1 MSVEETS
8 ETNKPESK
16 KPETPEKP
24 QKVERPPI
32 TEEKKHELDDKY
44 SYPERMGHFT
54 CYFGKYREKA
64 NFEEVAKDVGYC
76 RYIMT
81 LTPKTSNMHLFQRYY
96 ATLPKEESSDK
107 KTVKKQRAKK

>member
-1 MSVEETS
+1 MTDAEIETKNSVKLE
-8 ETNKPESK
+8 KPEK
-16 KPETPEKP
+16 IN
-24 QKVERPPI
+24 RPPI

-44 SYPERMGHFT
+44 SYPERMSHFT

-64 NFEEVAKDVGYC
+64 TFEEVAKDVGYC

-96 ATLPKEESSDK
+96 ATLPQEESSEK